1 MRVLH
6 ISDTHGYAAGTDDA
20 MTLASRLKVHV
31 VHTGD
36 MVPDYH
42 QQSVDYL
49 DMGKILPVI
58 GNHDAINE
66 SGTDPSGYNWH
77 DKPSQAALRKKF
89 FDPFPAQGLT
99 FPGSNATWWH
109 KDMEGCR
116 VIGLDVTAL
125 GADLANEVKWLGSVL
140 NAMPTLVLAHIA
152 PRNLAY
158 SADGFTNA
166 AYFANASWYDPDVA
180 QIYPGVAQL
189 SDAVFQHAELTG
201 TPTAMLCGHEHADGA
216 IVHRGVPVITV
227 GSVIQDAYNNVCRS
241 QEAVTSRLVANL
253 VTFDATGLVVQRLGA
268 DSRPTGSRAKMWAY
282 SYADSRVTAIVSR

>member
-1 MRVLH
+1 MRALH

-20 MTLASRLKVHV
+20 MAIATSMGVPV
-31 VHTGD
+31 IHTGD
-36 MVPDYH
+36 MVPDYY
-42 QQSVDYL
+42 QQDISYL
-49 DMGKILPVI
+49 DMDNILLVI

-77 DKPSQAALRKKF
+77 DKPSQAALREKF

-99 FPGSNATWWH
+99 FPDSNATWWH

-116 VIGLDVTAL
+116 VIGLDITAL
-125 GADLANEVKWLGSVL
+125 GADLTNEVKWLGSVL
-140 NAMPTLVLAHIA
+140 NTMPTLVLAHIA
-152 PRNLAY
+152 PHNLAY
-158 SADGFTNA
+158 SADGFTDA
-166 AYFANASWYDPDVA
+166 AYFANASWYDPNVA

-189 SDAVFQHAELTG
+189 SDAVFLHAELTG

-227 GSVIQDAYNNVCRS
+227 GSVIQDTYNNVYRS
-241 QEAVTSRLVANL
+241 QEAVTARLVANL

-282 SYADSRVTAIVSR
+282 SYIENRVTAILSR

>member
-20 MTLASRLKVHV
+20 MALASWLNVAV

-42 QQSVDYL
+42 QQSIGYL
-49 DMGKILPVI
+49 DMNKILPVI

-66 SGTDPSGYNWH
+66 SGTNPSGYNWH

-99 FPGSNATWWH
+99 FPDSNATWWY

-116 VIGLDVTAL
+116 VIGLDITAL

-140 NAMPTLVLAHIA
+140 NTMPTLVLAHIA

-166 AYFANASWYDPDVA
+166 AYFANASWYDPNVA
-180 QIYPGVAQL
+180 QVYPGVAQL
-189 SDAVFQHAELTG
+189 SDAVFLHAELTG

-216 IVHRGVPVITV
+216 VVHRGVPVITI
-227 GSVIQDAYNNVCRS
+227 GSVIQDTYNNVYRS

-282 SYADSRVTAIVSR
+282 SYADSRVTAIMSR

>member
-20 MTLASRLKVHV
+20 MALASRLNVAV

-42 QQSVDYL
+42 QQSIGYL

-89 FDPFPAQGLT
+89 FDPFPAQGLA
-99 FPGSNATWWH
+99 FPDSNATWWY

-116 VIGLDVTAL
+116 VIGLDITAL
-125 GADLANEVKWLGSVL
+125 GSDLANEAKWLGSVL

-166 AYFANASWYDPDVA
+166 AYFANAGWYDPDVA

-189 SDAVFQHAELTG
+189 SDAVFRHAELTG

-216 IVHRGVPVITV
+216 VVHRGVPVITI
-227 GSVIQDAYNNVCRS
+227 GSVIQDTYNNVYRS

-253 VTFDATGLVVQRLGA
+253 VSFDATGLVVQRLGA
-268 DSRPTGSRAKMWAY
+268 DSRPAGSRAKMWAY

>member
-20 MTLASRLKVHV
+20 MALASRLNVTV
-31 VHTGD
+31 AHTGD

-42 QQSVDYL
+42 QQSIGYL
-49 DMGKILPVI
+49 DMSRILPVI

-89 FDPFPAQGLT
+89 FDAFPAQGLT
-99 FPGSNATWWH
+99 FSDSNATWWH
-109 KDMEGCR
+109 KDIEGCR
-116 VIGLDVTAL
+116 VIGLDITAL
-125 GADLANEVKWLGSVL
+125 GGDLANEVKWLGSVL
-140 NAMPTLVLAHIA
+140 NTMPTLVLAHIA
-152 PRNLAY
+152 PRNLTY
-158 SADGFTNA
+158 SADGFTDA
-166 AYFANASWYDPDVA
+166 AYFANASWYDPGVT

-189 SDAVFQHAELTG
+189 SDAVFRHAELTG

-227 GSVIQDAYNNVCRS
+227 GSVIQDMYNNVYRS
-241 QEAVTSRLVANL
+241 PEAVTSRLVANL

-282 SYADSRVTAIVSR
+282 SYIENRVTAIISR

>member
-6 ISDTHGYAAGTDDA
+6 ISDTHGYAAGTNDA
-20 MTLASRLKVHV
+20 MALASRLKVPV
-31 VHTGD
+31 IHTGD
-36 MVPDYH
+36 MVPDYY
-42 QQSVDYL
+42 QQSVGYL

-66 SGTDPSGYNWH
+66 SGTYPSVYNWH
-77 DKPSQAALRKKF
+77 DKPSQAALREKF
-89 FDPFPAQGLT
+89 FDPYQNQGLT
-99 FPGSNATWWH
+99 FPDSNATWWH

-116 VIGLDVTAL
+116 VIGLDITAL

-140 NAMPTLVLAHIA
+140 NTMPTLVLAHIA

-166 AYFANASWYDPDVA
+166 AYFSNASWYDPDVA

-227 GSVIQDAYNNVCRS
+227 GSVIQDTYNNVYRS

-282 SYADSRVTAIVSR
+282 SYAESRVTAIMSR

>member
-6 ISDTHGYAAGTDDA
+6 ISDTHGYAAGANDA
-20 MTLASRLKVHV
+20 MALASRLNVPV

-36 MVPDYH
+36 MVPDYY

-66 SGTDPSGYNWH
+66 SGTHPSGYDWH
-77 DKPSQAALRKKF
+77 DKPSQAELRKKF
-89 FDPFPAQGLT
+89 FGPIPAQGLI
-99 FPGSNATWWH
+99 FPDSNATWWH

-116 VIGLDVTAL
+116 VIGLDITAL

-158 SADGFTNA
+158 SADGFTDA
-166 AYFANASWYDPDVA
+166 AYFANASWYDPNVA

-189 SDAVFQHAELTG
+189 SDAVFRHAELTG

-227 GSVIQDAYNNVCRS
+227 GSVIQDAYNNVYRS
-241 QEAVTSRLVANL
+241 QEAVTARLVANL

-268 DSRPTGSRAKMWAY
+268 DGRTTGSRAKMWAY
-282 SYADSRVTAIVSR
+282 SYIENRVTAIVSR

>member
-20 MTLASRLKVHV
+20 MALASRLKVPV

-36 MVPDYH
+36 MVPDYN
-42 QQSVDYL
+42 QQSVSYL

-66 SGTDPSGYNWH
+66 SGTDPSGYHWH
-77 DKPSQAALRKKF
+77 DKPSQTALREKF

-99 FPGSNATWWH
+99 FPDSNATWWH

-116 VIGLDVTAL
+116 VIGLDITAL
-125 GADLANEVKWLGSVL
+125 GADLTNEVKWLGSVL
-140 NAMPTLVLAHIA
+140 NTMPTLVLAHIA

-180 QIYPGVAQL
+180 HIYPGVAQL

-227 GSVIQDAYNNVCRS
+227 GSVIQDMYNNVYRS
-241 QEAVTSRLVANL
+241 QEAVTARLVANL
-253 VTFDATGLVVQRLGA
+253 VTFDATGLVVHRLGA
-268 DSRPTGSRAKMWAY
+268 DGRTTGSRAKMWAY
-282 SYADSRVTAIVSR
+282 SYIENRVTAIVSR

>member
-1 MRVLH
+1 
-6 ISDTHGYAAGTDDA
+6 
-20 MTLASRLKVHV
+20 
-31 VHTGD
+31 

-42 QQSVDYL
+42 QQSIGYL

-77 DKPSQAALRKKF
+77 DKPSQAALREKF
-89 FDPFPAQGLT
+89 FDPYQSQGLT
-99 FPGSNATWWH
+99 FPDSNATWWH

-116 VIGLDVTAL
+116 VIGLDITAL
-125 GADLANEVKWLGSVL
+125 GTDLANEVKWLGSVL
-140 NAMPTLVLAHIA
+140 NTMPTLVLAHIA
-152 PRNLAY
+152 PRNLVY

-166 AYFANASWYDPDVA
+166 AYFANASWYDADVSH
-180 QIYPGVAQL
+180 IYPGVAQL
-189 SDAVFQHAELTG
+189 SDAVFQHAELTS

-227 GSVIQDAYNNVCRS
+227 GSVIQDMYNNVYRS

-253 VTFDATGLVVQRLGA
+253 VTFDRTGLVVQRLGA

-282 SYADSRVTAIVSR
+282 SYSDSRVTAIISR

>member
-6 ISDTHGYAAGTDDA
+6 ISDTHGYAAGTNDA
-20 MTLASRLKVHV
+20 MALASRLKVPV

-42 QQSVDYL
+42 QQSIGYL

-89 FDPFPAQGLT
+89 FDQFPAQGLT
-99 FPGSNATWWH
+99 FPDSNATWWH

-116 VIGLDVTAL
+116 VIGLDITAL

-140 NAMPTLVLAHIA
+140 NTMPTLVLAHIA

-166 AYFANASWYDPDVA
+166 AYFANASWYDADVSH
-180 QIYPGVAQL
+180 IYPGVAQL
-189 SDAVFQHAELTG
+189 SDAVFQHAELTS

-227 GSVIQDAYNNVCRS
+227 GSVIQDMYNNVYRS

-253 VTFDATGLVVQRLGA
+253 VTFDRTGLVVQRLGA
-268 DSRPTGSRAKMWAY
+268 DSRPSGSRAKMWAY
-282 SYADSRVTAIVSR
+282 SYSDSRVTAIISR

>member
-1 MRVLH
+1 MRALH
-6 ISDTHGYAAGTDDA
+6 ISDTHGYAAGADDA
-20 MTLASRLKVHV
+20 MAIATSMGTPVI
-31 VHTGD
+31 HTGD
-36 MVPDYH
+36 MVPDYY
-42 QQSVDYL
+42 QQDISYL
-49 DMGKILPVI
+49 DMANILPVI
-58 GNHDAINE
+58 GNHDAISE

-77 DKPSQAALRKKF
+77 DKPSQAALREKF

-99 FPGSNATWWH
+99 FPDSNATWWH

-116 VIGLDVTAL
+116 VIGLDITAL

-140 NAMPTLVLAHIA
+140 NTMPTLVLAHIG

-158 SADGFTNA
+158 SADGFTDA
-166 AYFANASWYDPDVA
+166 AYFANASWYDPNVA

-189 SDAVFQHAELTG
+189 SDAVFQHADLTG

-216 IVHRGVPVITV
+216 TVHRGVPVITV
-227 GSVIQDAYNNVCRS
+227 GSVLQDTYNNVYRG
-241 QEAVTSRLVANL
+241 QEAVTARLVANL

-282 SYADSRVTAIVSR
+282 SYTDSRVTAIMSR

>member
-6 ISDTHGYAAGTDDA
+6 ISDTHGYAAGTNDA
-20 MTLASRLKVHV
+20 MALASRLKVPV

-42 QQSVDYL
+42 QQSIDYL

-77 DKPSQAALRKKF
+77 DKPGQTALRKKF
-89 FDPFPAQGLT
+89 FDPFPAQGLA
-99 FPGSNATWWH
+99 FPDSNATWWY

-116 VIGLDVTAL
+116 VIGLDITAL

-140 NAMPTLVLAHIA
+140 NAMPTLVLAHIS

-166 AYFANASWYDPDVA
+166 AYFANASWYDPNVA

-189 SDAVFQHAELTG
+189 SDAVFLHAELTG

-216 IVHRGVPVITV
+216 VVHRGVPVITI
-227 GSVIQDAYNNVCRS
+227 GSVIQDTYNNVYRS

-282 SYADSRVTAIVSR
+282 SYADSRVTAIVSM

>member
-20 MTLASRLKVHV
+20 MALASRLNVTV

-42 QQSVDYL
+42 QQSIGYL

-89 FDPFPAQGLT
+89 FDPFPAQGLA
-99 FPGSNATWWH
+99 FPDSNATWWY

-116 VIGLDVTAL
+116 VIGLDITAQ

-166 AYFANASWYDPDVA
+166 AYFANASWYDPNVV

-189 SDAVFQHAELTG
+189 SDAVFLHAELTG

-216 IVHRGVPVITV
+216 VVHRGVPVITI
-227 GSVIQDAYNNVCRS
+227 GSVIQDTYNNVYRS
-241 QEAVTSRLVANL
+241 QEAVTSRSVANL

-282 SYADSRVTAIVSR
+282 SYADSRVTAMISR

>member
-1 MRVLH
+1 MRILH
-6 ISDTHGYAAGTDDA
+6 ISDTHGYVAGADDA
-20 MTLASRLKVHV
+20 MALASRLNVTV

-36 MVPDYH
+36 MVPDYY
-42 QQSVDYL
+42 QQDISYL
-49 DMGKILPVI
+49 DMANILPVI

-66 SGTDPSGYNWH
+66 TGTDPSGYNWH

-109 KDMEGCR
+109 KDIEGCR
-116 VIGLDVTAL
+116 VIGLDITAL
-125 GADLANEVKWLGSVL
+125 GGDLANEVKWLGSVL
-140 NAMPTLVLAHIA
+140 NTMPTLVLAHIA
-152 PRNLAY
+152 PRNLTY

-166 AYFANASWYDPDVA
+166 SYFANASWYDPDVTE
-180 QIYPGVAQL
+180 IYPGVAQL
-189 SDAVFQHAELTG
+189 SDAVFRHAELTG

-216 IVHRGVPVITV
+216 IVHRGVPVITI
-227 GSVIQDAYNNVCRS
+227 GSVIQDMYNNVYRS

-268 DSRPTGSRAKMWAY
+268 DSRTTYSHAKMWAY
-282 SYADSRVTAIVSR
+282 SYVEKRVTAIVSR

>member
-6 ISDTHGYAAGTDDA
+6 ISDTHGYAAGTNDA
-20 MTLASRLKVHV
+20 MALASQIKVPV
-31 VHTGD
+31 IHTGD

-42 QQSVDYL
+42 QQSIGYL

-99 FPGSNATWWH
+99 FPDSNATWWH

-116 VIGLDVTAL
+116 VIGLDITAL
-125 GADLANEVKWLGSVL
+125 GTDLANEVKWLGSVL
-140 NAMPTLVLAHIA
+140 NTMPTLVLAHIA
-152 PRNLAY
+152 PHNLAY

-166 AYFANASWYDPDVA
+166 EYFANASLYDPNVA
-180 QIYPGVAQL
+180 QIYPGVTQL
-189 SDAVFQHAELTG
+189 SDAVFRHAELTG
-201 TPTAMLCGHEHADGA
+201 TPTAMLCGHEHTDGA

-227 GSVIQDAYNNVCRS
+227 GSVSKDTYNNVYRS

-282 SYADSRVTAIVSR
+282 SYADSRVTAIMSR